1 MMTYVTAPAPTGHP
15 SPVQPRP
22 DGALREV
29 AVPHLFFSTTDRK
42 GVIDGSN
49 AVFCHYARYTMAE
62 ILRQPHNLIRHPAMP
77 AGAFQIMWDL
87 LLAGRPMAA
96 YVKNLAHDGV
106 AYWVFATVTPLGD
119 GFLSVRSRPCR
130 TDLWEAADG
139 LYQKVLPMEL
149 SARAAGH
156 SRPDAAKIGADALAR
171 GIGALGLHSY
181 EDFIRLALPA
191 EVAARRAQF
200 RWTDPDPRDP
210 TSGPM
215 NLMIRAAMA
224 VDSTLDSQMA
234 SLDDLGALSGKLG
247 EQADQ
252 TERSVARLR
261 AAVAAAVAASNEV
274 AATEPVL
281 GRVVSPLPEIAQWL
295 VEAMEDLHYRLNDVR
310 RRIGDLQVRIALAR
324 LHDEQLGEFA
334 RELAAGQA
342 PERALT
348 YISRLAM
355 ALEETAQAV
364 AREVVVTNENLRLF
378 AQDLAEV
385 EQEMRGFQRRLATW
399 RLLIPRF
406 RLSQRLDRFAEPID
420 AQLNSGLRQVSA
432 VRQLA
437 NHCLA
442 ASRPFDSGT
451 VSAALY
457 AVRTAR
463 EAISGLLAPTP
474 PRGVRTVDAQQ
485 PGAQQPGAQQP
496 GAYQPGA
503 YHPGAQQPGA
513 QQPGAYQ
520 PGAYHPG
527 AHQPS
532 PAQYGR

>member
-1 MMTYVTAPAPTGHP
+1 M
-15 SPVQPRP
+15 
-22 DGALREV
+22 REI
-29 AVPHLFFSTTDRK
+29 AVPHLFFSTTDRR
-42 GVIDGSN
+42 GVIDGAN
-49 AVFCHYARYTMAE
+49 AVFCHYARYSME
-62 ILRQPHNLIRHPAMP
+62 QILREPHNLIRHPDMP

-87 LLAGRPMAA
+87 LLAGHPMAA

-130 TDLWEAADG
+130 TDLWQAADG
-139 LYQKVLPMEL
+139 LYQQVLPMEMA
-149 SARAAGH
+149 ARAAGH
-156 SRPDAAKIGADALAR
+156 SRPAAAKLGAEALVR

-181 EDFIRLALPA
+181 KDFIRLALPA
-191 EVAARRAQF
+191 EVAARRALF

-210 TSGPM
+210 SSGPM
-215 NLMIRAAMA
+215 QYMIQAAMA
-224 VDSTLDSQMA
+224 VDRILDNQMA

-261 AAVAAAVAASNEV
+261 AAVSAAVAASDEV

-348 YISRLAM
+348 YINRLAY
-355 ALEETAQAV
+355 ALHETAEAV
-364 AREVVVTNENLRLF
+364 AREVMVTNDALRTF
-378 AQDLAEV
+378 AQDLVEV

-420 AQLNSGLRQVSA
+420 AQLNSGLRQVVQ

-437 NHCLA
+437 NQCLA
-442 ASRPFDSGT
+442 ASKPFDSGT

-457 AVRTAR
+457 AVKSAR
-463 EAISGLLAPTP
+463 DAVAGLLAPTP
-474 PRGVRTVDAQQ
+474 PRGVRSVA
-485 PGAQQPGAQQP
+485 GAQASPQQASTWGAPG
-496 GAYQPGA
+496 
-503 YHPGAQQPGA
+503 
-513 QQPGAYQ
+513 
-520 PGAYHPG
+520 
-527 AHQPS
+527 S
-532 PAQYGR
+532 SSYGRR